1 MGCTLD
7 ELGECMS
14 SEEYSLR
21 LYHREP
27 FGQRTLLVLVAQ
39 LLAMTFNI
47 HRGKDSQPMTVE
59 DFLPSRIVPTE
70 APPAP
75 TGFADVAAFL
85 SEIGEQP

>member
-1 MGCTLD
+1 
-7 ELGECMS
+7 MS
-14 SEEYSLR
+14 SAEYSLR

-59 DFLPSRIVPTE
+59 DFLPSRQMTPE

-75 TGFADVAAFL
+75 TGFADVAAFMAEL
-85 SEIGEQP
+85 D